1 MLWHGERLG
10 IPSRPKEAAVGAGK
24 DKILS
29 AWDLEFLL
37 ALEQSPFAFRY
48 HGQGPHPLGI
58 PREKASSLL
67 WISLVCSEDSHLLVL
82 LPLLWAKLRE
92 ATPVIS
98 YDHHGPRLG

>member
-1 MLWHGERLG
+1 MEKGSAF
-10 IPSRPKEAAVGAGK
+10 PAGQKKLQLVRK
-24 DKILS
+24 DKILP
-29 AWDLEFLL
+29 AWDLAFLL

-82 LPLLWAKLRE
+82 LSLLWAKLRE